1 LPNLRSR
8 AIFTVFAVF
17 DQFEYFNFGD
27 SRLLQQALHDTLV
40 TQTFQLDIFSVW
52 ILVFSSFQPYLRCF
66 ILRSRCIPIAVY
78 RYNQWVGFNCS
89 LRLHQSWFLS
99 SVTSVLLLGS
109 ETISLLVPGLVQRR
123 LLSFILRSTYPGSSS
138 RVTANRTSILSWFSV
153 QALLVSLQL
162 FRTSSQDPCLPV
174 YPFPHLPL
182 LAF

>member
-1 LPNLRSR
+1 M
-8 AIFTVFAVF
+8 
-17 DQFEYFNFGD
+17 
-27 SRLLQQALHDTLV
+27 
-40 TQTFQLDIFSVW
+40 TQTFQLDIYSVCL
-52 ILVFSSFQPYLRCF
+52 LVFSSFQPCLRCF
-66 ILRSRCIPIAVY
+66 ISRSWCRPIAVY
-78 RYNQWVGFNCS
+78 RYNEWVGFNCS

-109 ETISLLVPGLVQRR
+109 ETISLLVLGLVQRR
-123 LLSFILRSTYPGSSS
+123 LLSFLLRSTYPGSSS

-153 QALLVSLQL
+153 QAPLVSLQL